1 MKPLH
6 YTLLITTTFATILFG
21 LTTTRSLAQSI
32 SVNGQLSNPI
42 TSEVTSGGNVDS
54 GDCGLISDTPQE
66 VIQVTEKMN
75 YMRMTLEGASSNATL
90 LVEGP
95 DGRFC
100 LLPDSGQ
107 EPSLSGVWVSGEY
120 KIYVGD
126 KEGDRDQ
133 YTLRLSTQQ

>member
-6 YTLLITTTFATILFG
+6 YTLLITTTLATILFG

-32 SVNGQLSNPI
+32 SVDGQLSSPI
-42 TSEVTSGGNVDS
+42 TREVTSGGNVDS
-54 GDCGLISDTPQE
+54 SDCGFISETPEE

-75 YMRMTLEGASSNATL
+75 YMRMSLEGASSNATL

-107 EPSLSGVWVSGEY
+107 EPSLSGVWAPGEY

-126 KEGDRDQ
+126 KEGGSDQ
-133 YTLRLSTQQ
+133 YTLRLSTEQ